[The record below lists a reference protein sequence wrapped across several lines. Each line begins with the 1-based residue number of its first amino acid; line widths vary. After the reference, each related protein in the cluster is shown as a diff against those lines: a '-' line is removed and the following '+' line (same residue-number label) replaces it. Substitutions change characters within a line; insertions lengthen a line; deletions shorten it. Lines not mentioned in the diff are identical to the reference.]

1 MGSRTDYSELGVI
14 LSYKPGVNNQEV
26 FQLANYA
33 NNREHSA
40 GDICPWELWWPMSV
54 LCLVSKRWWVLWL
67 KMNLVAVGWLLSA
80 NGPIKTCIGVQ
91 AFNLF

>member
-40 GDICPWELWWPMSV
+40 GDICPWELWWPMFGIREMVGFMVKNEPGGS
-54 LCLVSKRWWVLWL
+54 R
-67 KMNLVAVGWLLSA
+67 VATV
-80 NGPIKTCIGVQ
+80 C
-91 AFNLF
+91 